1 MGMRLKPVEWTKM
14 VQKGKA
20 LTTQAWKLS
29 STPETYIKV
38 EEKKLSPQVSSD
50 LHTQAP
56 PPHHTHTHTVII
68 KKF

>member
-1 MGMRLKPVEWTKM
+1 MRLKPVEWTKM

-20 LTTQAWKLS
+20 LTTQAWKRI

-38 EEKKLSPQVSSD
+38 EEKTESTSVLW
-50 LHTQAP
+50 
-56 PPHHTHTHTVII
+56 PPHTGTSPTSYTHTHTVII